1 MKYNSIFNLSL
12 LVLLLTALGCAKS
25 DSSTNVTPVIPADNK
40 IGLNSLIIN
49 EIKCRKPDDFT
60 LCGDTTKWIELYNPK
75 DTILTLE
82 KGKWFFTDSLFN
94 QQKFVLD
101 TTLYIKPKG
110 FLVVWF
116 EKQTPTNTS
125 ASYTQLVVPTFS
137 ISKTVGDFGVYYKQ
151 DNISSIIAI
160 NTTTYNYPSDQP
172 KTQSNGRKPDGTGVI
187 QLLDK
192 VTLGTSN
199 N

>member
-1 MKYNSIFNLSL
+1 MKYKSL
-12 LVLLLTALGCAKS
+12 LNLAFFAFVITVLGCAKT
-25 DSSTNVTPVIPADNK
+25 DSSTNVTPVIPVGNQ
-40 IGLNSLIIN
+40 IGANSLIIN

-60 LCGDTTKWIELYNPK
+60 LYGDTTKWIELYNPK

-94 QQKFVLD
+94 QQKFRLD
-101 TTLYIKPKG
+101 STLYIKPKG

-116 EKQTPTNTS
+116 EKQTPTNSS
-125 ASYTQLVVPTFS
+125 ASYTQFIIPGFS
-137 ISKTVGDFGVYYKQ
+137 ISKTAGDFGVYYKQ
-151 DNISSIIAI
+151 DSSSSLVAI

-172 KTQSNGRKPDGTGVI
+172 KSQSNGRKPDGVGVI

>member
-1 MKYNSIFNLSL
+1 MKNNILFIYLFFVS
-12 LVLLLTALGCAKS
+12 VLIVSSCAKS
-25 DSSTNVTPVIPADNK
+25 DSSTSATPIVPTDNK
-40 IGLNSLIIN
+40 IGANSLIIN
-49 EIKCRKPDDFT
+49 EIKCRKPDDFSIY
-60 LCGDTTKWIELYNPK
+60 GDTTKWIELYNPK
-75 DTILTLE
+75 DTVLVLE

-101 TTLYIKPKG
+101 TTLYVKPKG

-125 ASYTQLVVPTFS
+125 ASYTQLVVPTYS
-137 ISKTVGDFGVYYKQ
+137 ISKTSGDFGVYFKQ
-151 DNISSIIAI
+151 DATSSIIAI
-160 NTTTYNYPSDQP
+160 NTTTYNYPNDQP
-172 KTQSNGRKPDGTGVI
+172 KTQSNGRKPDGAGVI

>member
-1 MKYNSIFNLSL
+1 MKYKFILNSIFFAIVITIMS
-12 LVLLLTALGCAKS
+12 CAKS
-25 DSSTNVTPVIPADNK
+25 DSSSNVTPVIPSDNK
-40 IGLNSLIIN
+40 IGENSLIIN
-49 EIKCRKPDDFT
+49 EIKCRKPDDFSIY
-60 LCGDTTKWIELYNPK
+60 GDTTKWIELYNPK
-75 DTILTLE
+75 DTVLTLE

-116 EKQTPTNTS
+116 EKKTPMNTS
-125 ASYTQLVVPTFS
+125 ASYTQLVVPSYS
-137 ISKTVGDFGVYYKQ
+137 ISKTAGDFGVYYKQ
-151 DNISSIIAI
+151 DNASSIIAI

-172 KTQSNGRKPDGTGVI
+172 KTQSNGRKPDGVGVI